1 MSYNKLGLAHGDVLS
16 DIHLS
21 HMEDGIDEVITEADI
36 FKKKVANILSSKGIT
51 THETDSIDTMTYN
64 INKLGA
70 AITHDDEVDE
80 ALIDIRETCPSGCI
94 QMLCSDERSARV
106 RFAIWT
112 RDGGQYTVDWGDGT
126 SNTYNNGGLADHTY
140 RVGSGNPYIG
150 SNTQYVVT
158 ISAAGGNVIKQFKS
172 GDQPEIIW
180 FVSKDVYF
188 ENIDCMFS
196 LNPNGSFC
204 SKLLKYV
211 DIIGGS
217 LASKGVPA
225 THVFRECRT
234 LERVTGTIDLS
245 TATNTA
251 YMFYNCV
258 KLTQIPD
265 VLNIS
270 NSTDTSYMF
279 CGCNELPRVPSV
291 LDLRKSTN
299 CAYMFQGC
307 FKLRAVPEE
316 INLMSALQ
324 THYMFDGCKSLTR
337 MPEIKNTQ
345 NVTNAIYMFQNCERL
360 EEVYPI
366 LNLPSCENA
375 NNMFRGCV
383 SLVDAP
389 STINLNSVKNVAD
402 MFRGCSKL
410 QSAPRIMN
418 LPDCANADRVF
429 MDCINLKAAP
439 VSVSLPMATSCVS
452 FFEYCSNLTSAPSDF
467 IAPNSL
473 NIGNM
478 FRGCRLLGECL
489 TDIQADSATNAY
501 GLFDGCMSL
510 MTIRESYSFP
520 EAINGNNMF
529 YNCQMLT
536 NAPRLS
542 MPKAENLNSIFNNC
556 INLKTTQAY
565 NFPKARTL
573 VTFYKG
579 CKLLEVAEEL
589 IAPEATDMG
598 EIYGSTASF
607 RVIKSIG
614 GPKVQ
619 NFASMLYASSIANL
633 VEIPSVIDMSSATNI
648 QYMNLFSSGSS
659 VIQTEEVTFIGVRS
673 GLDFYGHPG
682 VKRIRIQNQSE
693 LCQNLNFERCGMD
706 KQAIDT
712 LFGDL
717 VRTNVGRTINVKG
730 NPGASTCDVSIATNK
745 GWTVTI
751 A

>member
-36 FKKKVANILSSKGIT
+36 FKKKVANILSSKGVA

-94 QMLCSDERSARV
+94 QMVCSDERTARV
-106 RFAIWT
+106 RFYIWT
-112 RDGGQYTVDWGDGT
+112 KDNGQYTVDWGDGT
-126 SNTYNNGGLADHTY
+126 SNTYNNGAMADHTY
-140 RVGSGNPYIG
+140 RVGSGSPYIG

-196 LNPNGSFC
+196 LNPHGAFC

-217 LASKGVPA
+217 MASKGVPA

-270 NSTDTSYMF
+270 NSTDTTSMF

-291 LDLRKSTN
+291 LDLRKSLY
-299 CAYMFQGC
+299 CGYMFENC

-324 THYMFDGCKSLTR
+324 AHGMFSGCKSLTR
-337 MPEIKNTQ
+337 IPEIKNTH
-345 NVTNAIYMFQNCERL
+345 NVTNAASMFLNCERL

-375 NNMFRGCV
+375 NGMFRGCV

-410 QSAPRIMN
+410 QSAPRIIN
-418 LPDCANADRVF
+418 LPDCTNADRVF
-429 MDCINLKAAP
+429 LECINLKAAP
-439 VSVSLPMATSCVS
+439 VSISLPMATSCVS
-452 FFEYCSNLTSAPSDF
+452 FFENCSNLTSAPSDF
-467 IAPNSL
+467 VAPNSL
-473 NIGNM
+473 NIAHM

-501 GLFDGCMSL
+501 GLFDNCMSL

-520 EAINGNNMF
+520 EAINGYNMF
-529 YNCQMLT
+529 NNCQMLT

-542 MPKAENLNSIFNNC
+542 MPKAENLSFMFNSC

-565 NFPKARTL
+565 NFPKARQINS
-573 VTFYKG
+573 FYYN
-579 CKLLEVAEEL
+579 CKLLEVSEEL
-589 IAPEATDMG
+589 IAPEATNIKSIW
-598 EIYGSTASF
+598 EHTASL
-607 RVIKSIG
+607 RVVKNIG
-614 GPKVQ
+614 GPKAQ
-619 NFASMLYASSIANL
+619 DFSYMFNAASQANL
-633 VEIPSVIDMSSATNI
+633 VEIPSIIDMSGATNMGFWGL
-648 QYMNLFSSGSS
+648 YNSGSS
-659 VIQTEEVTFIGVRS
+659 AIRTEEVTFIGVRS

>member
-1 MSYNKLGLAHGDVLS
+1 MPYNKLGLTHGDVLS

-21 HMEDGIDEVITEADI
+21 HMEDGIDEVVTEADV
-36 FKKKVANILSSKGIT
+36 FKKKVANILSSKGVA
-51 THETDSIDTMTYN
+51 THETDSMDTIAYN

-70 AITHDDEVDE
+70 AITYDDEVDE

-94 QMLCSDERSARV
+94 QMVCSDERTARV
-106 RFAIWT
+106 RFYIWT
-112 RDGGQYTVDWGDGT
+112 KDNGTYTVDWGDGT
-126 SNTYNNGGLADHTY
+126 SNTYNNGAMADHTY
-140 RVGSGNPYIG
+140 RKGSGNPYIG

-158 ISAAGGNVIKQFKS
+158 ISATGGNVINQFKS

-196 LNPNGSFC
+196 LNAYGSFC

-217 LASKGVPA
+217 MASKGVPA

-245 TATNTA
+245 TATSTT
-251 YMFYNCV
+251 YMFYNCI
-258 KLTQIPD
+258 KLAQIPD

-291 LDLRKSTN
+291 LDLRKSLY
-299 CAYMFQGC
+299 CGYMFDSC

-316 INLMSALQ
+316 INLISALQ
-324 THYMFDGCKSLTR
+324 TQYMFNGCKSLTR
-337 MPEIKNTQ
+337 IPEIKNAQ
-345 NVTNAIYMFQNCERL
+345 NVTTTIYMFQNCERL

-366 LNLPSCENA
+366 LSLPSCANA
-375 NNMFRGCV
+375 EYMFKGCV
-383 SLVDAP
+383 SLLDAP
-389 STINLNSVKNVAD
+389 STINLNSVKNVTE

-410 QSAPRIMN
+410 QSAPRIIN
-418 LPDCANADRVF
+418 LPDCITADRVF
-429 MDCINLKAAP
+429 ADCINLKVAP
-439 VSVSLPMATSCVS
+439 VSVSLPVATSCYS
-452 FFEYCSNLTSAPSDF
+452 FFENCSNLTSAPSDF
-467 IAPNSL
+467 VAPNSL
-473 NIGNM
+473 HIYYM

-489 TDIQADSATNAY
+489 TDIQADSATNVY
-501 GLFDGCMSL
+501 GLFDSCVSL
-510 MTIRESYSFP
+510 MTVRDSYSFP
-520 EAINGNNMF
+520 EAINGYNLF

-536 NAPRLS
+536 DAPRLS
-542 MPKAENLNSIFNNC
+542 MPKAENLNNIFNNC

-573 VTFYKG
+573 AGFYRS
-579 CKLLEVAEEL
+579 CKLLEVVEEL
-589 IAPEATDMG
+589 IVPEATDMG
-598 EIYGSTASF
+598 DMYRETASF
-607 RVIKSIG
+607 RIVKSIG

-619 NFASMLYASSIANL
+619 NFLYLFYSISLANL
-633 VEIPSVIDMSSATNI
+633 IEIPSIIDMSSATNMGSWGL
-648 QYMNLFSSGSS
+648 YTSGSS

-682 VKRIRIQNQSE
+682 IKRIRIQNQSE

-717 VRTNVGRTINVKG
+717 VRTNVRRTINVKG

-745 GWTVTI
+745 GWAVTI

>member
-21 HMEDGIDEVITEADI
+21 HMEDGIDEVVAEANV
-36 FKKKVANILSSKGIT
+36 FKKKVANILSSKGVA

-94 QMLCSDERSARV
+94 QMVCSDERTARV
-106 RFAIWT
+106 RFYIWT
-112 RDGGQYTVDWGDGT
+112 KDNGQYTVDWGDGT
-126 SNTYNNGGLADHTY
+126 SNTYNNGAMADHTY
-140 RVGSGNPYIG
+140 RVGSGNPYKG

-196 LNPNGSFC
+196 MYNYGAFC

-217 LASKGVPA
+217 MASKGVPA

-245 TATNTA
+245 TATSTA
-251 YMFYNCV
+251 SMFYNCV

-270 NSTDTSYMF
+270 NSTDTTGMF
-279 CGCNELPRVPSV
+279 SGCNELPRVPSV
-291 LDLRKSTN
+291 LDLRKSLYCT
-299 CAYMFQGC
+299 CMFQSC

-324 THYMFDGCKSLTR
+324 THYMFEGCKSLTR
-337 MPEIKNTQ
+337 IPEIKNAQ
-345 NVTNAIYMFQNCERL
+345 NVTNAALMFQNCERL

-366 LNLPSCENA
+366 LNLPSCTNA
-375 NNMFRGCV
+375 EYMFKGCV
-383 SLVDAP
+383 SLLDAP
-389 STINLNSVKNVAD
+389 STLNLNSVKNVTE

-410 QSAPRIMN
+410 QSAPRVIN
-418 LPDCANADRVF
+418 LPDCTTADRVF
-429 MDCINLKAAP
+429 MECMNLKAAP
-439 VSVSLPMATSCVS
+439 VSISLPMATSCVS
-452 FFEYCSNLTSAPSDF
+452 FFENCSNLTSAPSDF
-467 IAPNSL
+467 VAPNSL
-473 NIGNM
+473 NIANM
-478 FRGCRLLGECL
+478 FKGCRLLGECL
-489 TDIQADSATNAY
+489 TDIQADSATNVY
-501 GLFDGCMSL
+501 SLFDGCMSL

-520 EAINGNNMF
+520 EVINGHSMF
-529 YNCQMLT
+529 NNCQMLT

-542 MPKAENLNSIFNNC
+542 MSKAENLSFMFYNC

-565 NFPKARTL
+565 NFPKARQINS
-573 VTFYKG
+573 FYCN
-579 CKLLEVAEEL
+579 CKLLEVSEEL
-589 IAPEATDMG
+589 IAPEATNVNYIWRD
-598 EIYGSTASF
+598 TASL
-607 RVIKSIG
+607 RVVKNIG
-614 GPKVQ
+614 GPKAQ
-619 NFASMLYASSIANL
+619 DFSYMFYGASQANL
-633 VEIPSVIDMSSATNI
+633 VEIPSIIDMSSATNM
-648 QYMNLFSSGSS
+648 YVWGLYSSGRS